1 MLRVVSVKK
10 NMLTFATA
18 LKILL
23 LIVCFALEW
32 LERKRMFPVA
42 PIFFEE
48 LNAYLL
54 FLTVNQNPVYRLH
67 ELNEPPFFWDS
78 KC

>member
-1 MLRVVSVKK
+1 
-10 NMLTFATA
+10 MLTFATV

-54 FLTVNQNPVYRLH
+54 SLTVNQNPVYRLH
-67 ELNEPPFFWDS
+67 ELNRPLQKRERTGKEYGCFPFV
-78 KC
+78 